1 MVRSTKSKFLSVTQI
16 RIGKHMTGIVGL
28 KSALA
33 EILTT
38 ACGLEDAEIARL
50 LVENLSQNNYIP
62 SNVTDLYEAALLRE
76 YKLHLGIK
84 LEECPLEGIEIKVLG
99 AGCPTCD
106 HLVQELMA
114 VIEET
119 GLEVGLEH
127 VQDQQEISRYVV
139 MGLPA
144 IVINGRVVDA
154 GPNMSRA
161 RLKELITKG
170 AARRGS

>member
-1 MVRSTKSKFLSVTQI
+1 MNNIVQI

-28 KSALA
+28 KDVMD
-33 EILTT
+33 EIK
-38 ACGLEDAEIARL
+38 ASSKGLKDDKITKL
-50 LVENLSQNNYIP
+50 LLKKLSKKNYIP
-62 SNVTDLYEAALLRE
+62 SSVTDLYGASLLRE
-76 YKLHLGIK
+76 FKKHIGLRV
-84 LEECPLEGIEIKVLG
+84 EEDFGGGLEIKVLG
-99 AGCPTCD
+99 AGCPVCD

-119 GLEVGLEH
+119 GVEAGLEH
-127 VQDQQEISRYVV
+127 VQDKQEISRFVV

-161 RLKELITKG
+161 RLKELIQATFKS
-170 AARRGS
+170 AP

>member
-1 MVRSTKSKFLSVTQI
+1 MKDLIQI
-16 RIGKHMTGIVGL
+16 KIGKHMTGIVGL
-28 KSALA
+28 KHALE
-33 EILTT
+33 EIKTT
-38 ACGLEDAEIARL
+38 AHGLEDDEIAKL
-50 LVENLSQNNYIP
+50 LVKNLSQKNYIP
-62 SNVTDLYEAALLRE
+62 SNVTDLYEAAFLRE
-76 YKLHLGIK
+76 YKIHIGIK
-84 LEECPLEGIEIKVLG
+84 IEEEPLEGIEIKVLG

-114 VIEET
+114 VLEET
-119 GLEVGLEH
+119 GIEAGLEH

-161 RLKELITKG
+161 KLKELITKDT
-170 AARRGS
+170 